1 MAKQVPNKSHAAE
14 PVAAALQRSSQPLA
28 DLTAAQLAL
37 WRGGADFV
45 RVLLRT
51 QQNQMLSLWRV
62 QAMALG
68 NGQPPTLERFL
79 RDVNRIGDWGI
90 PFGPQIRFDCPF
102 GNGGAHHGEGV
113 FQGPA

>member
-68 NGQPPTLERFL
+68 NGQPPTLAPAASSLTPVLTSIGAAARLSEAALNMHRQML
-79 RDVNRIGDWGI
+79 AALLVRDL
-90 PFGPQIRFDCPF
+90 
-102 GNGGAHHGEGV
+102 
-113 FQGPA
+113 